1 MWEKRG
7 VILFNSQ
14 RLFSVIG
21 CACDLEREND
31 RDRKKVIKSAKKTKG
46 KWCTGGFEKKK
57 IRILQTEGA
66 MSEKIRSYK
75 Y

>member
-14 RLFSVIG
+14 RLFSVTG

-31 RDRKKVIKSAKKTKG
+31 RDRTKVIKSAKKDEG
-46 KWCTGGFEKKK
+46 QVAHW
-57 IRILQTEGA
+57 RI
-66 MSEKIRSYK
+66 
-75 Y
+75 